1 MCFHLLSMLQ
11 GVLKAIN
18 VNKLTR
24 CGVTFKFWVSQQG
37 LCGVLCCAMLGCVL
51 LLVLWAGLGWAG
63 LGWAG
68 LGWAGLGWAGLG
80 WAGLGWAGLGAV
92 CCVLCAVCCVLCCAV
107 RCWAVVCSQ
116 PMLTQVGVQ

>member
-68 LGWAGLGWAGLG
+68 LGWAGLGWAG
-80 WAGLGWAGLGAV
+80 
-92 CCVLCAVCCVLCCAV
+92 CCVLCAVCCVLCAVLCCAV
-107 RCWAVVCSQ
+107 LGGGLQPAHVDSGWCSV
-116 PMLTQVGVQ
+116 T